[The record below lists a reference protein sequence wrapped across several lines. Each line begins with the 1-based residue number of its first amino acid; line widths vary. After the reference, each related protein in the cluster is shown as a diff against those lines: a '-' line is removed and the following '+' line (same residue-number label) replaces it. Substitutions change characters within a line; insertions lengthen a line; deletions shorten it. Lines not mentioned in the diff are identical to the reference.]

1 MAGLLTLA
9 RRVAACVAVMM
20 VAMLA
25 DPVVARAAPGDVV
38 SSMPIGGAPDGSAAY
53 RIRYRSTDKDGRA
66 IIVSGAVIVPIGTG
80 PAGGRPVVVWAHGA
94 SGIAEGCGLSDKPGL
109 YNQIAGLNA
118 LLAAGYVVVAPDY
131 QGLGTPGP
139 HPFLVGAASAHSVL
153 DSVRAVRSM
162 SVARASNRYALW
174 GESQGAYSVLW
185 AGKLAARYAP
195 ELRLAGVAAAA
206 PPTDLKA
213 NLTGGTNAAVRAF
226 LTAYA
231 AESWSK
237 VYGVPLTSVV
247 KPATA
252 KLIGAIARNC
262 VTLDGFA
269 LRTKIG
275 MMRLAY
281 QLRKVDL
288 AASPRWAA
296 LMQQNSVTPSGL
308 TMPLFIAQGSADAI
322 VAPAVTRAFVDRLCT
337 RGAALRFLP
346 IEKGD
351 HVSVGK
357 RASAEVVDWLADRFA
372 GRPAPVD
379 CGRI

>member
-1 MAGLLTLA
+1 MAGLPILT
-9 RRVAACVAVMM
+9 RFVAACAAMLVMM
-20 VAMLA
+20 LVGPA
-25 DPVVARAAPGDVV
+25 PARAAPGDVV

-53 RIRYRSTDKDGRA
+53 RIRYRSSDKDGRP
-66 IIVSGAVIVPIGTG
+66 IIVSGAVIVPIGTA

-94 SGIAEGCGLSDKPGL
+94 SGVAQGCGLSDKPVL
-109 YNQIAGLNA
+109 YDQVAGLSA
-118 LLAAGYVVVAPDY
+118 LLAAGYVVAAPDY
-131 QGLGTPGP
+131 QGLGAPGT
-139 HPFLVGAASAHSVL
+139 HPFLVGTAAAHNLL
-153 DSVRAVRSM
+153 DSVRAVRKM
-162 SVARASNRYALW
+162 AVAKASNRFALW
-174 GESQGAYSVLW
+174 GESQGGFSVLW
-185 AGKLAARYAP
+185 GGKLAARYAP
-195 ELRLAGVAAAA
+195 ELRLVGVAAAA
-206 PPTDLKA
+206 PPTDVKA

-252 KLIGAIARNC
+252 KLISAIARNC

-281 QLRKVDL
+281 QLRRVDL

-296 LMQQNSVTPSGL
+296 LMQQNSVTPAGL

-322 VAPAVTRAFVDRLCT
+322 VAPAVTHSLVDKLCK

-346 IEKGD
+346 IDKGD

-357 RASAEVVDWLADRFA
+357 RSAPEVVEWLADRFA
-372 GRPAPVD
+372 GRPAPAD
-379 CGRI
+379 CGPI